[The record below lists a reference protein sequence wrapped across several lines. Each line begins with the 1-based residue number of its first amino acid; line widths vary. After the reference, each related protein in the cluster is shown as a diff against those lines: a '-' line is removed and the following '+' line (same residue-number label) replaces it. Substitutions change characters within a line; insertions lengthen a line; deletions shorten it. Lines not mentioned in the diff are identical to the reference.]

1 MNGINNI
8 KVINY
13 CITYSIVNIDA
24 IIIFKILI

>member
-24 IIIFKILI
+24 IIISKY